1 MSTWTTVPSATK
13 VKVARE
19 SNTDDATGI
28 STTAAKANAHSNITQ
43 HHTLGAAA
51 TAAEAPESTSTIQA
65 RTCLASILV
74 ATSVAVMLCEA
85 SVTQVSPA
93 VLLVLSVVR
102 HFFPVQLYNE
112 RNKALLLKNGGTL
125 QKPLI

>member
-1 MSTWTTVPSATK
+1 
-13 VKVARE
+13 
-19 SNTDDATGI
+19 
-28 STTAAKANAHSNITQ
+28 
-43 HHTLGAAA
+43 
-51 TAAEAPESTSTIQA
+51 
-65 RTCLASILV
+65 
-74 ATSVAVMLCEA
+74 MLCEA